1 MVSDDEAYRSS
12 PPFTLNGE
20 ELFIEVI
27 DTEQT
32 VGLCRWPSKE
42 VVEQTVIPL
51 SHHGCHLESFLVSP
65 SGKWVSTERLSG
77 QGDWGYEILQTSP
90 LRWVGG
96 AENIRGYIN
105 EPPRFAADESR
116 YAVFGSLTLRWVED
130 TTTVFTD
137 GGWVNVGWL
146 YLLRIPHVEVSDHEV
161 VVRLTPGW
169 KAEQRSQ
176 DWHMPKGIEPV
187 GDGLRIHDWC
197 GQACDIPGPLP
208 ETIVLPT
215 PHPSGKGHL

>member
-1 MVSDDEAYRSS
+1 MVSDDDAYRSS

-20 ELFIEVI
+20 ELFVEVI

-32 VGLCRWPSKE
+32 VRLCRWPSKE
-42 VVEQTVIPL
+42 VVEQTVIPF

-65 SGKWVSTERLSG
+65 SGKWIGTERTSG
-77 QGDWGYEILQTSP
+77 QGDWGYEILQSSP

-96 AENIRGYIN
+96 AENIRGYMN
-105 EPPRFAADESR
+105 EPPRFAADESN
-116 YAVFGSLTLRWVED
+116 YAVFGSRTFRWVKD

-137 GGWVNVGWL
+137 GGCVNVGWL

-161 VVRLTPGW
+161 VVKLTPGW
-169 KAEQRSQ
+169 KAEGRPQ

-187 GDGLRIHDWC
+187 GDGLRIGDWC
-197 GQACDIPGPLP
+197 GQAIDIPGPLP
-208 ETIVLPT
+208 EVIVLPT
-215 PHPSGKGHL
+215 PHPTGKGHL